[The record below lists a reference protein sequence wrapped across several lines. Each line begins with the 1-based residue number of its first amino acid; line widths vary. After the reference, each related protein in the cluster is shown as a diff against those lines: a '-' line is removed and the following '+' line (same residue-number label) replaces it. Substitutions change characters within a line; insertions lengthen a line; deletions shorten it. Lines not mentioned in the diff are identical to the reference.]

1 MTKAELRAALDA
13 AAELPE
19 HAEVIVARPPGRKNA
34 RSLGAGIYRI
44 ESVGVGIYGKVPD
57 DGKKVLIIQVGGLLE
72 RLAAGGVL
80 EAKVG
85 PRGKG
90 MEEEEARQVASA
102 LDGEAY
108 DAGEGEWLAVF
119 RKPGGG
125 LVVIDDDTVGE
136 FADEEAFKKGA
147 AVRRIELG

>member
-13 AAELPE
+13 TAELPA

-44 ESVGVGIYGKVPD
+44 ESVGVGIYGKGPD

-72 RLAAGGVL
+72 RLAAGEII
-80 EAKVG
+80 EAKVQ
-85 PRGKG
+85 PAGKG
-90 MEEEEARQVASA
+90 MEEEQARQVATA

-108 DAGEGEWLAVF
+108 DAGDGEWLAVF
-119 RKPGGG
+119 RKQGGG

-136 FADEEAFKKGA
+136 FADEEAFKKGVA
-147 AVRRIELG
+147 FRRIELG